1 MRWKLNS
8 DWANLLNY
16 GSYEI
21 VTKYYSVIFGSN
33 SVDAELG
40 WIVINCKFIICKG
53 SADQWRLF
61 ERGIKR
67 RISMSANPLSTANL
81 TAGPHQSPNWH
92 QQSTDCSNPS
102 CCVFPICAAC
112 SPVATVHHTA
122 GEPADWRRYFR
133 INFCYLWILGR
144 HDMVIIVNLV
154 PTLRI
159 ARCQF
164 VPT

>member
-1 MRWKLNS
+1 
-8 DWANLLNY
+8 
-16 GSYEI
+16 
-21 VTKYYSVIFGSN
+21 
-33 SVDAELG
+33 
-40 WIVINCKFIICKG
+40 
-53 SADQWRLF
+53 
-61 ERGIKR
+61 
-67 RISMSANPLSTANL
+67 MSANPLSAQPYRGATSKPEL
-81 TAGPHQSPNWH
+81 TPAAHCS
-92 QQSTDCSNPS
+92 SNPS

-164 VPT
+164 VPTQLMIYYRPIKIIWFQCLPSGRYFQMMGSDQIRVFWSNGFVSFLKVDIQPEYDQ

>member
-8 DWANLLNY
+8 DWTNLLNH

-21 VTKYYSVIFGSN
+21 VTKCYLLIFGSN
-33 SVDAELG
+33 FVCSELA
-40 WIVINCKFIICKG
+40 WIVINCSRFMICKG
-53 SADQWRLF
+53 SADQEELF
-61 ERGIKR
+61 EREIKR
-67 RISMSANPLSTANL
+67 GISMSANPLSAQPYRGATSKPEL
-81 TAGPHQSPNWH
+81 TPAAHCS
-92 QQSTDCSNPS
+92 SNPS